1 MNSKLFPLYVV
12 LVAAAIGFAPAPAHA
27 SIILQDTYYGGHDSL
42 NDPTDVIGDPNT
54 FNVQSAI
61 IQRTNGGNT
70 LQITINTNYAGKPGT
85 PAADGTGYGAL
96 FITPGKDA
104 WKPTG
109 SGPNYFDDQYRP
121 GEWAYAATIP
131 QSPGQTSGQGALYD
145 TTAGTVVL
153 ANVDNHF
160 QTYPDDPTSPFY
172 FRANQAVQFT
182 PGLSQTGVL
191 GTSESWTVGAGT
203 ITFAINDNGI
213 LGDDFALAWAMTS
226 NTLNQ

>member
-12 LVAAAIGFAPAPAHA
+12 SVAAAIGFAPAPAHA
-27 SIILQDTYYGGHDSL
+27 SIILQDTYYGGHDTW
-42 NDPTDVIGDPNT
+42 NYPTDVIGDPNT

-131 QSPGQTSGQGALYD
+131 QSPGQTSVRERSMTRLPGPWSWRTL
-145 TTAGTVVL
+145 TTI
-153 ANVDNHF
+153 F
-160 QTYPDDPTSPFY
+160 RPIQTIQPLHSTSAPTKLCNLRP
-172 FRANQAVQFT
+172 A
-182 PGLSQTGVL
+182 
-191 GTSESWTVGAGT
+191 
-203 ITFAINDNGI
+203 
-213 LGDDFALAWAMTS
+213 
-226 NTLNQ
+226 

>member
-1 MNSKLFPLYVV
+1 MQRREKVMYSKLFPLYVV
-12 LVAAAIGFAPAPAHA
+12 SVAAAIGFAPAPAHA
-27 SIILQDTYYGGHDSL
+27 SIILQDTYYGGHILELPD
-42 NDPTDVIGDPNT
+42 GRHRDPNT

-131 QSPGQTSGQGALYD
+131 QTPVKRPVRERSMTRLPGPWSWRTLTTIFRPIQTIQPHHSTSA
-145 TTAGTVVL
+145 
-153 ANVDNHF
+153 
-160 QTYPDDPTSPFY
+160 PTKLCNLR
-172 FRANQAVQFT
+172 RA
-182 PGLSQTGVL
+182 
-191 GTSESWTVGAGT
+191 
-203 ITFAINDNGI
+203 
-213 LGDDFALAWAMTS
+213 
-226 NTLNQ
+226 